1 MLLNFKSVKV
11 MICQKMDIQ
20 LYPTIPPRDIPP
32 NSLIA
37 INLLCTE
44 FFSSIKPLIHP
55 FYRHPPR
62 IFYVQTRLI
71 HIEKN
76 ESNTAT
82 KGASISDKADPV
94 TTC

>member
-44 FFSSIKPLIHP
+44 FFSYIKPLIP
-55 FYRHPPR
+55 QLYRHLPH

-71 HIEKN
+71 HTEN
-76 ESNTAT
+76 DSNTTT
-82 KGASISDKADPV
+82 KEASISDEADPV
-94 TTC
+94 TTCC